1 MGLLNTLTTALAPL
15 TSSWTA
21 ILLALLT
28 LLTTTILLNILLQ
41 LTARNPHEPPIVFHL
56 VPFIGS
62 TITYGIDP
70 YKFFFACQKKYG
82 DVFTFILLGKKTTV
96 CLGTKGNDFILNG
109 KLKDVNAEEIYSPLT
124 TPVFGKDVVYDC
136 PNSKL
141 MEQKKFVKFGLTSSS
156 LRSYVQLI
164 SGEVRHFFSEDAAS
178 KKFASTAGS
187 FNVPPTMAEL
197 TIYTAS
203 RSLQGKEVREKFDSS
218 FADSFHDLD
227 AGFSPIN
234 FMLPYVPL
242 PHNRKRDIAQKKM
255 TDTYMGIIKE
265 RREAGDV
272 NPDEREEDMIWNLM
286 NCTYKDGHPVPD
298 KEVAHMMIAL
308 LMAGQHSSSSTS
320 SWILL
325 RLATNPQIQDELLAE
340 QTTALGTHPTT
351 GALNDLTYDALPH
364 LPLHA
369 QVVKET
375 LRLHTPIHSI
385 LRAVKSP
392 MPIEGTPYVIP
403 PTHSL
408 LATPGVTARSAEHFP
423 SPMTWEPHRWD
434 DTPAPEYAHL
444 SPKHLKETVAEEKED
459 YGYGE
464 ISKGAASPYLPFG
477 AGRHRC
483 IGEQFAYV
491 QLQTILGCL
500 VREFRFTTVDG
511 GREVVGTD
519 YSSLFSQP
527 QRPAVV
533 RWERRQKNK
542 A

>member
-1 MGLLNTLTTALAPL
+1 MGLLNHVSASLASL
-15 TSSWTA
+15 TSSWSGIMFAIITA
-21 ILLALLT
+21 IA
-28 LLTTTILLNILLQ
+28 TTVLLNVARQ
-41 LTARNPHEPPIVFHL
+41 LTARNPNEPPIVFHW

-82 DVFTFILLGKKTTV
+82 NVFTFILLGKKTTV

-141 MEQKKFVKFGLTSSS
+141 MEQKKFVKFGLTSSA

-164 SGEVRHFFSEDAAS
+164 SGEVRSFFAQDAAS
-178 KKFASTAGS
+178 KKFASSSGT
-187 FNVPPTMAEL
+187 FDVPPTMAEL

-255 TDTYMGIIKE
+255 ADTYMGIIESRRKE
-265 RREAGDV
+265 GDSTSG
-272 NPDEREEDMIWNLM
+272 DREEDMIWNLM
-286 NCTYKDGHPVPD
+286 NCTYKDGTPIPD
-298 KEVAHMMIAL
+298 REIAHMMIAL

-320 SWILL
+320 SWIVI
-325 RLATNPQIQDELLAE
+325 RLATKPGIQEDLLEE
-340 QTTALGTHPTT
+340 QRKVLGTNVD
-351 GALNDLTYDALPH
+351 GSIKDLTYDDMSR
-364 LPLHA
+364 LPLHS

-375 LRLHTPIHSI
+375 LRIHTPIHSI
-385 LRAVKSP
+385 LRKVKQPMAV
-392 MPIEGTPYVIP
+392 EGTPYVIP
-403 PTHSL
+403 TTHSL
-408 LATPGVTARSAEHFP
+408 LATPGVTARTAEHFP
-423 SPMTWEPHRWD
+423 EPMTWEPHRWD
-434 DTPAPEYAHL
+434 ETPSENYSHL
-444 SPKHLKETVAEEKED
+444 APKHLKDSVVEEKED

-491 QLQTILGCL
+491 QLQTILGML
-500 VREFRFTTVDG
+500 VREFKFTTVEG
-511 GREVVGTD
+511 KEEVVGTD

-527 QRPAVV
+527 LRPAVV
-533 RWERRQKNK
+533 KWERREK